1 MKFQILVG
9 ASAIC
14 WALWLT
20 RNEVVFDKIIAP
32 SYLQVIFKGTYWTR
46 SWTLL
51 QKEEEDRHLIKAGCK
66 TIESAAME
74 VFARHGWRFSN
85 GIAL

>member
-1 MKFQILVG
+1 MKSQILVG

-20 RNEVVFDKIIAP
+20 RNEVVFGKVIAP
-32 SYLQVIFKGTYWTR
+32 SYLQVIFKVTYWTR

-51 QKEEEDRHLIKAGCK
+51 QEEEDRLLMKASFK
-66 TIESAAME
+66 TIESAVME
-74 VFARHGWRFSN
+74 VFARHD
-85 GIAL
+85 